1 LDEQTVRLLCEN
13 GVDAARMFLLYSQ
26 QSFQEMLSPIPTRN
40 LYNVSRSNNG
50 VRDLKIYGDY
60 ILESNIVDMDSD
72 TMDFS
77 GAEIASHQ
85 LYLHSRQH
93 TTRKALKEAAE
104 HEMDA

>member
-1 LDEQTVRLLCEN
+1 
-13 GVDAARMFLLYSQ
+13 
-26 QSFQEMLSPIPTRN
+26 
-40 LYNVSRSNNG
+40 
-50 VRDLKIYGDY
+50 
-60 ILESNIVDMDSD
+60 VDMDSD